1 MRLIMMLQ
9 NIFRVGR
16 VGLPNCDLQVYL
28 QVRDFVKYLQNLRN
42 LGEVRTENYD
52 KLPMGGYI

>member
-1 MRLIMMLQ
+1 MRLIMLLQ
-9 NIFRVGR
+9 NIFREGR